1 MSSAPRLNKP
11 ITMKKVILQASRSTG
26 YPMKSKSTF
35 GKILLGAALCAAT
48 VLLATSPTHAA
59 LIFTEN
65 FNYTTGDN
73 LAGKN
78 GGTGFSGAWSGGS
91 STIVAGLGGTG
102 NAVAVGSS
110 TASRPLSSS
119 YNTSGNTFYIS
130 YLMNTSDFFGGD
142 YVGLSLWNNS
152 TEEMFIGIPWQARKF
167 GFDAH
172 GGTGAGGIKSVDFTP
187 LVDTT
192 YLVTLGLL
200 PSSTS
205 GKVDVKMWATD
216 NLSANPNTLVSGPAN
231 ASLLG
236 TRNNFTFNTLKL
248 NGNYGGALKIAG
260 LADATTAAEAIN
272 ATVQSAV
279 AVPEPGQVAASLL
292 LLAGIGGYV
301 FLKRRT
307 AAKAPSPAAA

>member
-1 MSSAPRLNKP
+1 
-11 ITMKKVILQASRSTG
+11 MKKAILQAPRSTG
-26 YPMKSKSTF
+26 YPMKSKSTS
-35 GKILLGAALCAAT
+35 GKSLLSAALCAAT
-48 VLLATSPTHAA
+48 LLLAALPTRAA

-65 FNYTTGDN
+65 FNYTISQGLD
-73 LAGKN
+73 GKN
-78 GGTGFSGAWSGGS
+78 GGTGFSGAWSGGD

-102 NAVAVGSS
+102 NAVQVGSS
-110 TASRPLSSS
+110 IASRPLSTSQ
-119 YNTSGNTFYIS
+119 NTSGNTFYIS
-130 YLMNTSDFFGGD
+130 YLLNTSSFIGGN

-152 TEEMFIGIPWQARKF
+152 TEEMFIGIPWNARKF

-172 GGTGAGGIKSVDFTP
+172 GGTGAGGIQSVNFTP
-187 LVDTT
+187 LVNTT

-216 NLSANPNTLVSGPAN
+216 NLSTNPNSLVSGPAN

-236 TRNNFTFNTLKL
+236 TRNNFIFNTLKL

-260 LADATTAAEAIN
+260 LADATTASEAIN

-279 AVPEPGQVAASLL
+279 AVPEPRQVAASCL
-292 LLAGIGGYV
+292 LLAAIGGYV
-301 FLKRRT
+301 FLKRRKPANAS
-307 AAKAPSPAAA
+307 AA